1 MLIDFL
7 EAASGAALCKTHE
20 ADANGNITT
29 KPYPLVKRFNSHR
42 EDVNSI
48 TELYTALTKHAGLGR
63 CALKGVLT
71 DELNGEERRGKTN
84 PTDSTQWICLDLDF
98 DSGFV
103 DIPDFIRC
111 LGPMFQDTSY
121 IFQHSNSAGIKGNAG
136 LRGHLYFK
144 LASPS
149 SPGALKEWLK
159 EVNFTTPA
167 LANQLTLAKN
177 GHSLIWPLDIS
188 TCQNDKLIY
197 ISPPTLIN
205 LSAPVTQYF
214 DLVVLGADTSSFTPS
229 PNPSKNKT
237 DLQTK
242 IDDLRKLGGLKV
254 TNAKYKPYGAEE
266 VLLNPDPMIILETMD
281 HGDYVRCNIVG
292 DNPSWGYYYEKQNP
306 DVLRNF
312 KGHPL
317 VKLRDIDPGYYQ
329 GISYQKATA
338 ARSHIPVIF
347 RDIDSDEY
355 YNGIYDV
362 AGDTVKIRAT
372 SSKVKLEDFLGNHN
386 IPMPEEVPDWDYQFD
401 PTTTKVID
409 FTDQWANKF
418 VPTSYLRN
426 GITSPTAVVPPNID
440 LILRSITVDLQT
452 YEHFLNWLAFIFQTR
467 MKSKTAWLFS
477 GIEGTGKGLLVDKI
491 LSPLFGERYVARITT
506 ENLEDLFN
514 ARFEE
519 AIFLFIDEFNIHDGR
534 QLEKLHNKIKNIIT
548 EERISIRR
556 MRTNEYEVD
565 SYLNTIMATNAG
577 TAVPLS
583 PTDRRFN
590 IAPPQNTRLEITDLQ
605 VETVATELAEFASY
619 LAAYS
624 VDRLQ
629 ARTVLKNKARSN
641 LIDKS
646 FNSVDL
652 FFNAIKAGNIEFFLE
667 FVDNSDNTSFDM
679 AAEEYKKVVKAW
691 ADNGVDFIPR
701 DELQSAYKFLQNN
714 KLMSATK
721 FSRMC
726 TYHDL
731 ESSRKRIDGLIT
743 KGYVTRFPKLKMEDY
758 FKAQQTTD
766 KVVKIK

>member
-7 EAASGAALCKTHE
+7 EAANGAALCKTHE
-20 ADANGNITT
+20 ADANGKITT
-29 KPYPLVKRFNSHR
+29 HPYPLTKRFTSHR
-42 EDVNSI
+42 EDVNTI
-48 TELYTALTKHAGLGR
+48 QDLYRALESHANQGH

-71 DELNGEERRGKTN
+71 DHLNSEERRGKTN
-84 PTDSTQWICLDLDF
+84 PTESTEWICLDLDF
-98 DSGFV
+98 DTGFTDV
-103 DIPDFIRC
+103 GDFVKC
-111 LGPMFQDTSY
+111 LGPAFQDTSY
-121 IFQHSNSAGIKGNAG
+121 IFQHSNSAGIKGTAG
-136 LRGHLYFK
+136 LRGHIYFR
-144 LASPS
+144 LGSRC

-214 DLVVLGADTSSFTPS
+214 DLVVLGNDTSSFTPS

-237 DLQTK
+237 DLQDK
-242 IDDLRKLGGLKV
+242 IDTLRKQQGLKV
-254 TNAKYKPYGAEE
+254 SAAKYKPYGSEE
-266 VLLNPDPMIILETMD
+266 VLINPDPMIILETMD
-281 HGDYVRCNIVG
+281 QGDYVRCNIVG

-329 GISYQKATA
+329 GISHQKATA
-338 ARSHIPVIF
+338 SRSHIPVIF
-347 RDIDSDEY
+347 RDFNSDEY

-362 AGDTVKIRAT
+362 ARDTVEIRGTA
-372 SSKVKLEDFLGNHN
+372 SKAKLEDFLENHG
-386 IPMPEEVPDWDYQFD
+386 IPMPESVPDWTYEFN
-401 PTTTKVID
+401 PTTTKIID

-418 VPTSYLRN
+418 IPTDYLKN
-426 GITSPTAVVPPNID
+426 TTISPTASVPPNID
-440 LILRSITVDLQT
+440 LILRSITVDQQA
-452 YEHFLNWLAFIFQTR
+452 YEHLLNWLAFIFQTR
-467 MKSKTAWLFS
+467 KKSKTAWLFS
-477 GIEGTGKGLLVDKI
+477 GIEGTGKGLLIDKI
-491 LSPLFGERYVARITT
+491 LSPLFGDRYVARITS

-519 AIFLFIDEFNIHDGR
+519 AVFLFVDEFNIHDSR
-534 QLEKLHNKIKNIIT
+534 QLERLNNKIKNIIT

-556 MRTNEYEVD
+556 MRTNEYEAN
-565 SYLNTIMATNAG
+565 SYLNLIMATNAG
-577 TAVPLS
+577 TAIPLS

-590 IAPPQNTRLEITDLQ
+590 IAPPQNTRLEITDKQ
-605 VETVATELAEFASY
+605 VDDIKSELTDFANY
-619 LAAYS
+619 LASFA
-624 VDRLQ
+624 VDSLK
-629 ARTVLKNKARSN
+629 ARSVLKNQARQD

-646 FNSVDL
+646 YNSVDL
-652 FFNAIKAGNIEFFLE
+652 FFNAVKAGNIEFFL
-667 FVDNSDNTSFDM
+667 DLIDHSDNTGFDIG
-679 AAEEYKKVVKAW
+679 AEEYKKLVKYW
-691 ADNGVDFIPR
+691 CENGIDFIPR
-701 DELQSAYKFLQNN
+701 DELQHAYCYLQNQ
-714 KLMSATK
+714 KMSATK

-731 ESSRKRIDGLIT
+731 ETMRKRVDGLIT
-743 KGYVTRFPKLKMEDY
+743 KGYKTNFPKQKMDDY

>member
-20 ADANGNITT
+20 ADANGKITT
-29 KPYPLVKRFNSHR
+29 HPYPLTKNFNSYR
-42 EDVNSI
+42 EDVSTV
-48 TELYTALTKHAGLGR
+48 TELYQALQLHANRGR

-71 DELNGEERRGKTN
+71 DQLNGEERRGKTN
-84 PTDSTQWICLDLDF
+84 PTESTEWICLDLDF
-98 DSGFV
+98 DSGFT
-103 DIPDFIRC
+103 DIGDFIRC
-111 LGPMFQDTSY
+111 LGPEFQDVSY
-121 IFQHSNSAGIKGNAG
+121 IFQHSNSAGIKGKAG

-144 LASPS
+144 LDSRC

-197 ISPPTLIN
+197 ISPPILKN

-214 DLVVLGADTSSFTPS
+214 DLVVLGKDTSSFTPA
-229 PNPSKNKT
+229 PNPSKNKA
-237 DLQTK
+237 DLQDK
-242 IDDLRKLGGLKV
+242 IDSLRKQMGLKTHV
-254 TNAKYKPYGAEE
+254 AKFKAYGSEE
-266 VLLNPDPMIILETMD
+266 VLLNPDPMIVLETMD
-281 HGDYVRCNIVG
+281 QGEYVRCNIVG

-317 VKLRDIDPGYYQ
+317 VKLRDIDPGFYQ
-329 GISYQKATA
+329 GISQQKATA
-338 ARSHIPVIF
+338 ARSHVPLIF
-347 RDIDSDEY
+347 RDFNSDEY

-362 AGDTVKIRAT
+362 AQDTVEIRAT
-372 SSKVKLEDFLGNHN
+372 ASRAKLDDFLGNHG
-386 IPMPEEVPDWDYQFD
+386 IPMPETVPDWSYEFD
-401 PTTTKVID
+401 PTTTKIID

-418 VPTSYLRN
+418 IPTSFLKA
-426 GITSPTAVVPPNID
+426 GTTSPTATVPPNID
-440 LILRSITVDLQT
+440 LILRSITVDQQT
-452 YEHFLNWLAFIFQTR
+452 YDHFLNWLAFIFQTR
-467 MKSKTAWLFS
+467 KKSKTAWLFS

-491 LSPLFGERYVARITT
+491 LSPLFNERYVARITT

-519 AIFLFIDEFNIHDGR
+519 AVFLFVDEFNIHDAR
-534 QLEKLHNKIKNIIT
+534 QLEKLNNKIKNLIT

-556 MRTNEYEVD
+556 MRTNEYEAT
-565 SYLNTIMATNAG
+565 SFLNIIMATNAG
-577 TAVPLS
+577 TAIPLS

-590 IAPPQNTRLEITDLQ
+590 IAPPQNTRLEITDKQVDDVYSELEDFATFLQ
-605 VETVATELAEFASY
+605 SFA
-619 LAAYS
+619 
-624 VDRLQ
+624 VDSQQ
-629 ARTVLKNKARSN
+629 ARTILKNQARKD

-652 FFNAIKAGNIEFFLE
+652 FFNAVKAGDIEFFLE
-667 FVDNSDNTSFDM
+667 LIDNSENTSFDM
-679 AAEEYKKVVKAW
+679 AAEEYKKVVKHW
-691 ADNGVDFIPR
+691 CENGIDFIPR
-701 DELQSAYKFLQNN
+701 DELQQAYCFLQNQ
-714 KLMSATK
+714 KMSATK
-721 FSRMC
+721 FSRMA

-731 ESSRKRIDGLIT
+731 ESERKRVDGLIT
-743 KGYVTRFPKLKMEDY
+743 KGYKTRFPKLKMEDY
-758 FKAQQTTD
+758 FKAQQTSD